1 MGGDYIP
8 LASPLI
14 PSTPL
19 TVVEEAAGGG
29 GGARVR
35 GSGGGL
41 FGTAGTHAPA
51 VLWLATL
58 RRELKDK

>member
-1 MGGDYIP
+1 MGGCIP

-29 GGARVR
+29 GGARGR
-35 GSGGGL
+35 GSGGGGL